1 MRVAEGNRSMTQE
14 LLLKIRDLK
23 LEITEL
29 FRTKEIQLFGS
40 VVRGEETEG
49 SDIDLLVEFEEGA
62 DLFDLIGLANF
73 LEEKLQR
80 KVDVISKHA
89 LREEFRE
96 AILREALSV

>member
-1 MRVAEGNRSMTQE
+1 MTQE
-14 LLLKIRDLK
+14 LLLKMRDLK
-23 LEITEL
+23 PEMTEL

-40 VVRGEETEG
+40 TVRGEETEG

-80 KVDVISKHA
+80 KVDVVSKRS
-89 LREEFRE
+89 LRDEFRDT
-96 AILREALSV
+96 ILREAVTV